1 MRTYKARGVVLH
13 TIKYGD
19 SSMVAYLFTDL
30 FGRMNYMI
38 QGVHSSRGRGNKAAL
53 FQPMFLVE
61 FEGIEQ
67 PQARMHRMKE
77 VRSLT
82 PLSSLPFDVRKSTIS
97 LFMAEVLYRLI
108 RESEANEP
116 LFDFVCR
123 SVVQLDRMTE
133 GISNFHLWFL
143 VQLSA
148 YLGFYPGNEPIPNG
162 YFDIRGGVFTPS
174 VPAHRICMDASCSGL
189 LGDLMDC
196 EADRL
201 GSLPLSRTQR
211 SAFMESMLLFFGY
224 HLDAIRTVRFCVR
237 FFETCPR
244 RALVWLATDR
254 RSGWRLRPD
263 RSSRGGGRNRLFCR
277 IVGAVFQHTP
287 GAKENL
293 LSSKTA

>member
-30 FGRMNYMI
+30 HGRMNYMI

-77 VRSLT
+77 VRSLV
-82 PLSSLPFDVRKSTIS
+82 PLASVPFDVRKSTIS

-116 LFDFVCR
+116 LFDFICR
-123 SVVQLDRMTE
+123 SVVQLDRMTD

-148 YLGFYPGNEPIPNG
+148 YLGFYPGNEPVSGG
-162 YFDIRGGVFTPS
+162 YFDIRSGLFVPS

-189 LGDLMDC
+189 LGELMAC
-196 EADRL
+196 EAAEL
-201 GSLPLSRTQR
+201 GELSLSRVQR
-211 SAFMESMLLFFGY
+211 SAFMESMLQFFGY
-224 HLDAIRTVRFCVR
+224 HLDSIRTVQSI
-237 FFETCPR
+237 
-244 RALVWLATDR
+244 AI
-254 RSGWRLRPD
+254 LREI
-263 RSSRGGGRNRLFCR
+263 F
-277 IVGAVFQHTP
+277 
-287 GAKENL
+287 
-293 LSSKTA
+293 

>member
-97 LFMAEVLYRLI
+97 LFMAEGLYRLI

-133 GISNFHLWFL
+133 GISIFTCGSSCNFPPTSDSIRATSRSRTVISISGAACLRRPFRRIG
-143 VQLSA
+143 SA
-148 YLGFYPGNEPIPNG
+148 WTLP
-162 YFDIRGGVFTPS
+162 
-174 VPAHRICMDASCSGL
+174 VPACS
-189 LGDLMDC
+189 
-196 EADRL
+196 
-201 GSLPLSRTQR
+201 
-211 SAFMESMLLFFGY
+211 
-224 HLDAIRTVRFCVR
+224 AI
-237 FFETCPR
+237 
-244 RALVWLATDR
+244 
-254 RSGWRLRPD
+254 
-263 RSSRGGGRNRLFCR
+263 
-277 IVGAVFQHTP
+277 
-287 GAKENL
+287 
-293 LSSKTA
+293 

>member
-108 RESEANEP
+108 RESEAN
-116 LFDFVCR
+116 
-123 SVVQLDRMTE
+123 
-133 GISNFHLWFL
+133 
-143 VQLSA
+143 
-148 YLGFYPGNEPIPNG
+148 
-162 YFDIRGGVFTPS
+162 
-174 VPAHRICMDASCSGL
+174 
-189 LGDLMDC
+189 
-196 EADRL
+196 
-201 GSLPLSRTQR
+201 
-211 SAFMESMLLFFGY
+211 
-224 HLDAIRTVRFCVR
+224 
-237 FFETCPR
+237 
-244 RALVWLATDR
+244 
-254 RSGWRLRPD
+254 
-263 RSSRGGGRNRLFCR
+263 
-277 IVGAVFQHTP
+277 
-287 GAKENL
+287 
-293 LSSKTA
+293 

>member
-30 FGRMNYMI
+30 FGRMNYLI
-38 QGVHSSRGRGNKAAL
+38 QGVHSSRGRGNQAAL

-224 HLDAIRTVRFCVR
+224 HLDAIRTVRSV
-237 FFETCPR
+237 
-244 RALVWLATDR
+244 
-254 RSGWRLRPD
+254 SILREI
-263 RSSRGGGRNRLFCR
+263 F
-277 IVGAVFQHTP
+277 
-287 GAKENL
+287 
-293 LSSKTA
+293 